1 MALRKVGLLGII
13 SIGFALLVV
22 GSLTK
27 FAIVGCKRNGAG
39 LTGNSAANAP
49 LETPLAVVEA
59 KDIDFKGQQTL
70 KLRIRVTGSDEQ
82 LEHWAVLQPILSGDI
97 CVQTSSVR
105 LKSDH
110 SL

>member
-59 KDIDFKGQQTL
+59 KDIDLRVNRLLNSELGLLVAMNNSNIGRFFSLSFQEIYAFKP
-70 KLRIRVTGSDEQ
+70 V
-82 LEHWAVLQPILSGDI
+82 VSG
-97 CVQTSSVR
+97 
-105 LKSDH
+105 
-110 SL
+110 